1 MEEIR
6 NKAGPEHTGT
16 SLYNATY
23 DPGDANPPPSEV
35 AVEDGEEVIGFAF

>member
-23 DPGDANPPPSEV
+23 DPGDANPTRHVFCKSCDLEQILG
-35 AVEDGEEVIGFAF
+35 D